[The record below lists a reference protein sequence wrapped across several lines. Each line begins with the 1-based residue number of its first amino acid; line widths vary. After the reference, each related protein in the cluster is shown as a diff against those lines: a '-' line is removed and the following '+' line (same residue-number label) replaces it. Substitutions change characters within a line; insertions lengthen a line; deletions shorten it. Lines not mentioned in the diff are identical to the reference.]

1 MILFRFVVLIFM
13 IKYIRLVGKHS
24 ITQDLNFIT
33 LSQNTRIVKFRCC
46 SHLSFMESL
55 DEIALRDIFTV
66 FSLKYL
72 M

>member
-1 MILFRFVVLIFM
+1 MLLIFM
-13 IKYIRLVGKHS
+13 IKYIRVIGKHIIS
-24 ITQDLNFIT
+24 WVIYSIT
-33 LSQNTRIVKFRCC
+33 LSQNARIVKFRCC
-46 SHLSFMESL
+46 SHLSSMESL

>member
-1 MILFRFVVLIFM
+1 MRLIFM
-13 IKYIRLVGKHS
+13 IKYIRVIGNHS
-24 ITQDLNFIT
+24 ITQDLYFIT
-33 LSQNTRIVKFRCC
+33 LSQNTHIVKFRCC
-46 SHLSFMESL
+46 SHLISMESL

>member
-1 MILFRFVVLIFM
+1 MLLLFM
-13 IKYIRLVGKHS
+13 IEYIRIVGKYS
-24 ITQDLNFIT
+24 ITQDLYFIT

>member
-1 MILFRFVVLIFM
+1 MLLIFM
-13 IKYIRLVGKHS
+13 IKYIRVVGKHS
-24 ITQDLNFIT
+24 INQEFYSIT
-33 LSQNTRIVKFRCC
+33 LSQNTRIAKFRCF
-46 SHLSFMESL
+46 SHLSSMESL